1 MQSWWIRSEAGKTI
15 LEQRDVAPPKPA
27 SGQILVR
34 VRGAALNRGEFI
46 ASLGLHAAG
55 AAAKPAGQ
63 ECAGEVIEVGDGVTA
78 FRPGDRVMGR
88 APGGFAEQALLDA
101 REAMP
106 VPARLGWEEAA
117 ATPLVYLVSYDMLY
131 PGGNLSPGEWLLVMG
146 ASSGVGVASVQIGKL
161 VGANVI
167 GTSGSAAKLDRLRA
181 LGLDVGVQ
189 VRGGGFLDAVMQAT
203 GGKGADLVVNTVGG
217 TVFAEC
223 VRALA
228 FRGRL
233 AMVGYVDGVMRAEL
247 DLEALHAK
255 RLGLFGVSNK
265 LRTAAQRAETVAG
278 FVRDVLP
285 AFADG
290 RMRPVVDRVF
300 PLAELPA
307 AKAYM
312 ESDAQVGK
320 IVVTAR

>member
-1 MQSWWIRSEAGKTI
+1 MKSWWIRSEGGKTI
-15 LEQRDVAPPKPA
+15 LDPRDVAAPKPA
-27 SGQILVR
+27 AGQILVR
-34 VRGAALNRGEFI
+34 MRAAALNRGEFI

-88 APGGFAEQALLDA
+88 APGGFAEQALLDV
-101 REAMP
+101 RETMA
-106 VPARLGWEEAA
+106 VPARLSWEEAA

-131 PGGNLSPGEWLLVMG
+131 PGGNLARGEWLLVMG

-167 GTSGSAAKLDRLRA
+167 GTSGSAAKLDRLRP
-181 LGLDVGVQ
+181 LGLDVGIQ
-189 VRGGGFLDAVMQAT
+189 VRGGGFLDAVMTAT
-203 GGKGADLVVNTVGG
+203 GGKGADLVVNAVGG

-233 AMVGYVDGVMRAEL
+233 ATVGYVDGSMRSEI
-247 DLEALHAK
+247 DLEALHSK
-255 RLGLFGVSNK
+255 RLRLFGVSNK
-265 LRTAAQRAETVAG
+265 LRTAPQRAETVAG

-285 AFADG
+285 ALADG
-290 RMRPVVDRVF
+290 RIRPVVDKVF
-300 PLAELPA
+300 PLADLPA

-320 IVVTAR
+320 IVVSAG

>member
-1 MQSWWIRSEAGKTI
+1 MKSWWIRSEGGKTI
-15 LEQRDVAPPKPA
+15 LDARDVAAPKPA
-27 SGQILVR
+27 GGQILVR
-34 VRGAALNRGEFI
+34 VRAAGLNRGEFI

-63 ECAGEVIEVGDGVTA
+63 ECAGEVIEVGEGVTA

-88 APGGFAEQALLDA
+88 APGGFAEQALLDV
-101 REAMP
+101 RETMA
-106 VPARLGWEEAA
+106 VPARLSWEEAA

-131 PGGNLSPGEWLLVMG
+131 PGGNLAPGEWLLVMG

-167 GTSGSAAKLDRLRA
+167 GSSGSAAKLDRLRP
-181 LGLDVGVQ
+181 LGLDVGIQ
-189 VRGGGFLDAVMQAT
+189 VRGGGFLDAVMTAT
-203 GGKGADLVVNTVGG
+203 GGKGADLVVNAVGG

-233 AMVGYVDGVMRAEL
+233 ATVGYVDGSMRSEI
-247 DLEALHAK
+247 DLEALHSK
-255 RLGLFGVSNK
+255 RLRLFGVSNK
-265 LRTAAQRAETVAG
+265 LRTAPQRAETVAG

-285 AFADG
+285 ALADG
-290 RMRPVVDRVF
+290 RIRPVVDKVF

-320 IVVTAR
+320 IVVSAG

>member
-1 MQSWWIRSEAGKTI
+1 MKSWWIRSEGGKTI
-15 LEQRDVAPPKPA
+15 LDPRDVAAPKPSA
-27 SGQILVR
+27 GQILVR
-34 VRGAALNRGEFI
+34 TRAAALNRGEFI

-88 APGGFAEQALLDA
+88 APGGFAEQALLDV
-101 REAMP
+101 RETMA
-106 VPARLGWEEAA
+106 VPARLSWEEAA

-131 PGGNLSPGEWLLVMG
+131 PGGDLAPGEWLLVMG

-167 GTSGSAAKLDRLRA
+167 GTSGSAAKLDRLRP
-181 LGLDVGVQ
+181 LGLDVGIQ
-189 VRGGGFLDAVMQAT
+189 ARGGGFLEAVMKAT
-203 GGKGADLVVNTVGG
+203 GGKGADLVVNAVGG

-233 AMVGYVDGVMRAEL
+233 ATVGYVDGVMRSEI
-247 DLEALHAK
+247 DLEALHSK
-255 RLGLFGVSNK
+255 RLRLFGVSNK
-265 LRTAAQRAETVAG
+265 LRTAPQRAETVAG
-278 FVRDVLP
+278 FVRDLLP
-285 AFADG
+285 ALADG
-290 RMRPVVDRVF
+290 RIRPVVDKVF
-300 PLAELPA
+300 PLADLPA

-320 IVVTAR
+320 IVVSAG

>member
-1 MQSWWIRSEAGKTI
+1 MKSWWIRSEGGKTI
-15 LEQRDVAPPKPA
+15 LEPRDVAAPKPA
-27 SGQILVR
+27 AGQILVR
-34 VRGAALNRGEFI
+34 TRAAALNRGEFI

-63 ECAGEVIEVGDGVTA
+63 ECAGEVIEVGDGVTG
-78 FRPGDRVMGR
+78 FGVSDRVMGR
-88 APGGFAEQALLDA
+88 APGGFAEEALLDV
-101 REAMP
+101 RETMA
-106 VPARLGWEEAA
+106 VPARLSWEEAA

-131 PGGNLSPGEWLLVMG
+131 PGGNLAPGEWLLVMG

-167 GTSGSAAKLDRLRA
+167 GTSGSAAKLDRLRP
-181 LGLDVGVQ
+181 LGLDVGIQ
-189 VRGGGFLDAVMQAT
+189 VRGGGFLEAVMTAT
-203 GGKGADLVVNTVGG
+203 GGKGVDLVVNAVGG

-233 AMVGYVDGVMRAEL
+233 ATVGYVDGVMRSEI
-247 DLEALHAK
+247 DLEALHSK
-255 RLGLFGVSNK
+255 RLRLFGVSNK
-265 LRTAAQRAETVAG
+265 LRTAPQRAETVAG

-285 AFADG
+285 ALADG
-290 RMRPVVDRVF
+290 RIRPVVDKVF

-320 IVVTAR
+320 IVVTAG

>member
-1 MQSWWIRSEAGKTI
+1 MKSWWIRSEGGVTV
-15 LEQRDVAPPKPA
+15 LDLRDVAAPKPA
-27 SGQILVR
+27 AGQILVR
-34 VRGAALNRGEFI
+34 TLAAALNRGEFI

-88 APGGFAEQALLDA
+88 APGGFAEQALLDV
-101 REAMP
+101 REAMA
-106 VPARLGWEEAA
+106 VPARLSWEEAA

-131 PGGNLSPGEWLLVMG
+131 PGGDLAPGEWLLVMG

-161 VGANVI
+161 FGANVI
-167 GTSGSAAKLDRLRA
+167 GTSGSAAKLDRLRP
-181 LGLDVGVQ
+181 LGLGVGIQ
-189 VRGGGFLDAVMQAT
+189 VRGGGFLEAVMKAT
-203 GGKGADLVVNTVGG
+203 GGKGADLVVNAVGG

-233 AMVGYVDGVMRAEL
+233 ATVGYVDGVMRSEI
-247 DLEALHAK
+247 DLEALHSK
-255 RLGLFGVSNK
+255 RLRLFGVSNK
-265 LRTAAQRAETVAG
+265 LRTAPQRAETVAG

-285 AFADG
+285 ALADG
-290 RMRPVVDRVF
+290 RIRPVVDKVF
-300 PLAELPA
+300 PLSDLPA

-320 IVVTAR
+320 IVVTAG

>member
-1 MQSWWIRSEAGKTI
+1 MKSWWISSTPGTTV
-15 LEQRDVAPPKPA
+15 LEQRDVAAPKPA
-27 SGQILVR
+27 AGQILVR
-34 VRGAALNRGEFI
+34 MRAAALNRGEFI

-63 ECAGEVIEVGDGVTA
+63 ECAGEVLEVGEGVAA
-78 FRPGDRVMGR
+78 FRSGDRVMGR

-101 REAMP
+101 REAMR
-106 VPARLGWEEAA
+106 VPERLSWEEAA
-117 ATPLVYLVSYDMLY
+117 AVPLVFLVSYDMLY
-131 PGGNLSPGEWLLVMG
+131 PGGNLAESEWLLVMG

-161 VGANVI
+161 VGASVI
-167 GTSGSAAKLDRLRA
+167 GTSGSAAKLERLRS
-181 LGLDVGVQ
+181 LGLDVGIQ
-189 VRGGGFLDAVMQAT
+189 ARSGGFLEAVMQAT
-203 GGKGADLVVNTVGG
+203 GGKGADLVVNAVGG

-233 AMVGYVDGVMRAEL
+233 ATVGYVDGVMRSEI
-247 DLEALHAK
+247 DLEALHSK
-255 RLGLFGVSNK
+255 RLRLFGVSNK
-265 LRTAAQRAETVAG
+265 LRTAPQRAETVVG

-285 AFADG
+285 ALADG
-290 RMRPVVDRVF
+290 RIRPVVDKAF
-300 PLAELPA
+300 TLADLPA

-320 IVVTAR
+320 IVVTAG

>member
-1 MQSWWIRSEAGKTI
+1 MKSWWIRSEGGKTI
-15 LEQRDVAPPKPA
+15 LDPRDVAAPKPA
-27 SGQILVR
+27 AGQILVR
-34 VRGAALNRGEFI
+34 MRAAALNRGEFI

-88 APGGFAEQALLDA
+88 APGGFAEQALLDV
-101 REAMP
+101 RETMA
-106 VPARLGWEEAA
+106 VPARLSWEEAA

-131 PGGNLSPGEWLLVMG
+131 PGGNLAPGEWLLVMG

-167 GTSGSAAKLDRLRA
+167 GTSGSAAKLDRLRP
-181 LGLDVGVQ
+181 LGLDVGIQ
-189 VRGGGFLDAVMQAT
+189 VRGGGFLEAVMTAT
-203 GGKGADLVVNTVGG
+203 GGKGADLVVNAVGG

-233 AMVGYVDGVMRAEL
+233 ATVGYVDGSMRSEI
-247 DLEALHAK
+247 DLEALHSK
-255 RLGLFGVSNK
+255 RLRLFGVSNK
-265 LRTAAQRAETVAG
+265 LRTAPQRAETVAG

-285 AFADG
+285 ALADG
-290 RMRPVVDRVF
+290 RIRPVVDKVF
-300 PLAELPA
+300 PLADLPA

-320 IVVTAR
+320 IVVSAG

>member
-1 MQSWWIRSEAGKTI
+1 MKCWWIRSEGGTS
-15 LEQRDVAPPKPA
+15 LLDLRDVAAPEPA
-27 SGQILVR
+27 AGQLLVR
-34 VRGAALNRGEFI
+34 VRAASLNRGEFI
-46 ASLGLHAAG
+46 AGHGLHAAG
-55 AAAKPAGQ
+55 APAKPAGQ
-63 ECAGEVIEVGDGVTA
+63 ECAGEVLEVGEGVAT

-106 VPARLGWEEAA
+106 VPARLTWEEAA
-117 ATPLVYLVSYDMLY
+117 AVPLVFLVTYDMLY
-131 PGGNLSPGEWLLVMG
+131 PGGNLAPGEWLLVMG
-146 ASSGVGVASVQIGKL
+146 ASSGVGVASVQLGKL
-161 VGANVI
+161 VGAKVI
-167 GTSGSAAKLDRLRA
+167 GTSGAADKLDRLRP
-181 LGLDVGVQ
+181 LGLDLGIR
-189 VRGGGFLDAVMQAT
+189 VRGAGFLDAVMKAT
-203 GGKGADLVVNTVGG
+203 DGKGVDLVVNTVGG
-217 TVFAEC
+217 TVFAESI
-223 VRALA
+223 RALA

-233 AMVGYVDGVMRAEL
+233 AMVGYVDGVMSSEL

-255 RLGLFGVSNK
+255 RLRLFGVSNK
-265 LRTAAQRAETVAG
+265 LRTAPQRAETVAG

-290 RMRPVVDRVF
+290 RIRPVVDRVF

-320 IVVTAR
+320 IVVTAG

>member
-1 MQSWWIRSEAGKTI
+1 MKSWWIRSEGGKTI
-15 LEQRDVAPPKPA
+15 LDPRDVAAPKPSA
-27 SGQILVR
+27 GQILVR
-34 VRGAALNRGEFI
+34 TRAAALNRGEFI

-101 REAMP
+101 RETMS
-106 VPARLGWEEAA
+106 VPARLSWEEAA

-131 PGGNLSPGEWLLVMG
+131 PGGNLAPGEWLLVMG

-167 GTSGSAAKLDRLRA
+167 GTSGSAAKLDRLRP
-181 LGLDVGVQ
+181 LGLDVGIQ
-189 VRGGGFLDAVMQAT
+189 ARGGGFLEAVMKAT
-203 GGKGADLVVNTVGG
+203 GGKGADLVVNAVGG

-233 AMVGYVDGVMRAEL
+233 ATVGYVDGVMRSEI

-255 RLGLFGVSNK
+255 RLRLFGVSNK
-265 LRTAAQRAETVAG
+265 LRTAPQRAETVAG
-278 FVRDVLP
+278 FVRDLLP
-285 AFADG
+285 ALADG
-290 RMRPVVDRVF
+290 RIRPVVDKVF
-300 PLAELPA
+300 PLADLPA

-320 IVVTAR
+320 IVVSAG

>member
-1 MQSWWIRSEAGKTI
+1 MKSWWIRSEGGKTI
-15 LEQRDVAPPKPA
+15 LDPRDVAAPKPSA
-27 SGQILVR
+27 GQILVR
-34 VRGAALNRGEFI
+34 TRAAALNRGEFI

-88 APGGFAEQALLDA
+88 APGGFAEQALLDV
-101 REAMP
+101 REAMA
-106 VPARLGWEEAA
+106 VPARLSWEEAA

-131 PGGNLSPGEWLLVMG
+131 PGGNLAPGEWLLVMG

-167 GTSGSAAKLDRLRA
+167 GTSGSAAKLDRLRP
-181 LGLDVGVQ
+181 LGLDVGFQ
-189 VRGGGFLDAVMQAT
+189 VRGGGFLEAVMKAT
-203 GGKGADLVVNTVGG
+203 GGKGADLVVNAVGG

-233 AMVGYVDGVMRAEL
+233 ATVGYVDGVMRSEI
-247 DLEALHAK
+247 DLEALHSK
-255 RLGLFGVSNK
+255 RLHLFGVSNK
-265 LRTAAQRAETVAG
+265 LRTAPQRAETVAG

-285 AFADG
+285 ALADG
-290 RMRPVVDRVF
+290 RIRPVVDKVF
-300 PLAELPA
+300 PLADLPA

-320 IVVTAR
+320 IVVSAG

>member
-1 MQSWWIRSEAGKTI
+1 MKSWWIRSEGGKTI
-15 LEQRDVAPPKPA
+15 LDPRDVAAPKPSA
-27 SGQILVR
+27 GQILVR
-34 VRGAALNRGEFI
+34 TRAAALNRGEFI

-101 REAMP
+101 RETMS
-106 VPARLGWEEAA
+106 VPARLSWEEAA

-131 PGGNLSPGEWLLVMG
+131 PGGNLAPGEWLLVMG

-167 GTSGSAAKLDRLRA
+167 GTSGSAAKLDRLRP
-181 LGLDVGVQ
+181 LGLDVGIQ
-189 VRGGGFLDAVMQAT
+189 ARGGGFLEAVMKAT
-203 GGKGADLVVNTVGG
+203 GGKGADLVVNAVGG

-233 AMVGYVDGVMRAEL
+233 ATVGYVDGVMRSEI
-247 DLEALHAK
+247 DLEALHSK
-255 RLGLFGVSNK
+255 RLRLFGVSNK
-265 LRTAAQRAETVAG
+265 LRTAPQRAETVAG

-285 AFADG
+285 ALADG
-290 RMRPVVDRVF
+290 RIRPVVDKVF
-300 PLAELPA
+300 ALAELPA

-320 IVVTAR
+320 IVVSAG

>member
-1 MQSWWIRSEAGKTI
+1 MKSWWIRSEGGKTI
-15 LEQRDVAPPKPA
+15 LDARDVAAPKPA
-27 SGQILVR
+27 AGQILVR
-34 VRGAALNRGEFI
+34 TRAAALNRGEFI
-46 ASLGLHAAG
+46 ASIGLHAAG
-55 AAAKPAGQ
+55 AVAKPAGQ

-88 APGGFAEQALLDA
+88 APGGFAEQALLDV
-101 REAMP
+101 RETMA
-106 VPARLGWEEAA
+106 VPARLSWEEAA

-131 PGGNLSPGEWLLVMG
+131 PGGHLAPGEWLLVMG

-167 GTSGSAAKLDRLRA
+167 GTSGSPAKLDRLRP
-181 LGLDVGVQ
+181 LGLDVGIP
-189 VRGGGFLDAVMQAT
+189 VRGGGFLEAVMAAT
-203 GGKGADLVVNTVGG
+203 GGKGADLVVNAVGG

-233 AMVGYVDGVMRAEL
+233 ATVGYVDGVVQSEI
-247 DLEALHAK
+247 DLEALHSK
-255 RLGLFGVSNK
+255 RLCLFGVSNK
-265 LRTAAQRAETVAG
+265 LRTASQRAETVAG

-285 AFADG
+285 ALADG
-290 RMRPVVDRVF
+290 RIRPVVDKVF
-300 PLAELPA
+300 PLADLPA

-320 IVVTAR
+320 IVMSTG